1 MVYKLTGPGISV
13 SPQPIHLSIT
23 FASDFMWPSRAMK
36 FMEDMNR
43 NPSGIRVVKGVFR
56 FNAITTCSIFTKL
69 SYEAAGVGGE
79 RRYRVVSA
87 AFSLNLL

>member
-1 MVYKLTGPGISV
+1 
-13 SPQPIHLSIT
+13 
-23 FASDFMWPSRAMK
+23 
-36 FMEDMNR
+36 
-43 NPSGIRVVKGVFR
+43 VVKGVFR